1 MSKLAGKVAII
12 TGGTS
17 GMGLATA
24 KLFLEEGAKV
34 VVTGRSE
41 EKLKATNEE
50 LVKVNADNFLTVK
63 ADAANIASNKDVF
76 EATQQKFGKVDIL
89 FANAGVGR
97 FMPLSDVTEAVYD
110 EVMNTNLK
118 GPFFLVKEGLPF
130 FNEGASIILNTS
142 VSNQMGMFGAS
153 AYAAS
158 KAGLRLLARVFAAEL
173 SAHKI
178 RVNAISPGPI
188 DTPIWGKTGLPEE
201 AIQEMGAGV
210 VSQVTLG
217 RFGTSE
223 EIAKS
228 VLFLASQDSSYITG
242 IELEVDG
249 GMSQV

>member
-1 MSKLAGKVAII
+1 MSKLEGKVAII
-12 TGGTS
+12 TGATS

-24 KLFLEEGAKV
+24 KLFLAEGAKV
-34 VVTGRSE
+34 VVTGRSD

-50 LVKVNADNFLTVK
+50 LAKIHANHFLTIK
-63 ADAANIASNKDVF
+63 ADAADVTSNKKVF
-76 EATQQKFGKVDIL
+76 EAAQDKFGKVDIL

-97 FMPLSDVTEAVYD
+97 FMPLSDVTEAMYD

-118 GPFFLVKEGLPF
+118 GPFFLVQAGLPY

-142 VSNQMGMFGAS
+142 VSNQMGMPGAS

-201 AIQEMGAGV
+201 AVQEMGAGIA
-210 VSQVTLG
+210 SQVALG

-228 VLFLASQDSSYITG
+228 VLFLASQDASFVTG

>member
-1 MSKLAGKVAII
+1 MSKLEGKVAII

-24 KLFLEEGAKV
+24 KLFLQEGAKV
-34 VVTGRSE
+34 AVTGRND
-41 EKLKATNEE
+41 EKLKATADE
-50 LVKVNADNFLTVK
+50 LAKVHADNFVTIK
-63 ADAANIASNKDVF
+63 ADAADIASNKQVF
-76 EATQQKFGKVDIL
+76 ETTHQKFGKVDIL

-97 FMPLSDVTEAVYD
+97 FVPLSDVTEALYD

-118 GPFFLVKEGLPF
+118 GPYFLVQAGLPY

-142 VSNQMGMFGAS
+142 VSNQMGMLGAS

-173 SAHKI
+173 AAHKI

-188 DTPIWGKTGLPEE
+188 DTPIWGKTGMPE
-201 AIQEMGAGV
+201 ATIKEMGEGIAN
-210 VSQVTLG
+210 QVTLG

-223 EIAKS
+223 EIANS